1 MAYKVNLPP
10 QRDNRETISRVSHPP
25 KAGDSGDGS
34 DERGENQPR
43 EHLSHATRTGS
54 SPSPNGVSQDR
65 TASPKADK
73 DRYEN
78 PRSDP
83 YWQAATN
90 AQTQITELG
99 WEISIG
105 EWLEKVHP
113 RLYHDIYDRI
123 PHEIDAL
130 WETDAPFEQFK
141 AVLRQWVEAHRAAVN
156 QWHARTDLTDGEG
169 HVQGLS

>member
-1 MAYKVNLPP
+1 MAYRVKLPP
-10 QRDNRETISRVSHPP
+10 QRDDRESVSRVSYPP
-25 KAGDSGDGS
+25 KTGDRGDCG

-43 EHLSHATRTGS
+43 EPLSHPTRTGS
-54 SPSPNGVSQDR
+54 LPSPNGVSLDR
-65 TASPKADK
+65 PAPPTADK
-73 DRYEN
+73 DRHEN
-78 PRSDP
+78 RWSDP

-99 WEISIG
+99 WEIGIG

-141 AVLRQWVEAHRAAVN
+141 AVLCQWVEAHRTAVS
-156 QWHARTDLTDGEG
+156 QWRKRTNP
-169 HVQGLS
+169 